1 MPFPQRHDRVSPVS
15 FQCCI
20 EIFNIYLVFL
30 EYFHDMGKSAGLILY
45 FYSDYLGHLV
55 KNHLRDESVPEPAG
69 ENEQADAFV
78 ALLKSTLAESVFE
91 ETAVRDFYETYG
103 PLDLPRVEQILS
115 DLLEVHPDN
124 HHIRFYLKTIR
135 NGDPHT

>member
-1 MPFPQRHDRVSPVS
+1 M
-15 FQCCI
+15 
-20 EIFNIYLVFL
+20 EIFR
-30 EYFHDMGKSAGLILY
+30 EGKFVQRAKPLRISAHRSPRKIPQPCPAKKQGEPP
-45 FYSDYLGHLV
+45 STDYLGHLV
-55 KNHLRDESVPEPAG
+55 KKHLRDESVPEPAG